1 MTKLIGITRT
11 YGDNIKEFKAEF
23 LLKNGKKKNVRF
35 GTKSNYVLNSEK
47 TQQDRINYLK
57 RHKAL
62 NEDWNNP
69 LTPGSLSRY
78 ILWGNSKDI
87 NINIRD
93 FKKLFNL

>member
-1 MTKLIGITRT
+1 MVKLIAITRT
-11 YGDNIKEFKAEF
+11 YNNMKQFKAEF

-35 GTKSNYVLNSEK
+35 GTKSNYVLNPEK

>member
-23 LLKNGKKKNVRF
+23 LLKNSKKKNVRF
-35 GTKSNYVLNSEK
+35 GTKSNYVLNYDK

-62 NEDWNNP
+62 NENWNDP
-69 LTPGSLSRY
+69 LSPGALSRY
-78 ILWGNSKDI
+78 ILWGNSRNID
-87 NINIRD
+87 INIRD